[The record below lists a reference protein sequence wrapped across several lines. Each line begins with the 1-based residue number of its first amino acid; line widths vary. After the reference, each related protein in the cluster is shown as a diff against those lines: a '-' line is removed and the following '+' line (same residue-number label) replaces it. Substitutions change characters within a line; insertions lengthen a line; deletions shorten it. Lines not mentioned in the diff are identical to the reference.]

1 MQVQNQPNK
10 CIQLTMLKMQ
20 QISSHTSII
29 DLKII
34 AISKLIELSHDIKET
49 FNNIYTEEN
58 YF

>member
-10 CIQLTMLKMQ
+10 CIELTMLKMQ
-20 QISSHTSII
+20 PISSHTSIL

-49 FNNIYTEEN
+49 FNNI
-58 YF
+58 

>member
-10 CIQLTMLKMQ
+10 CIELTMLKMQ
-20 QISSHTSII
+20 PISSHTSIL

-49 FNNIYTEEN
+49 AGFAGFLVNFN
-58 YF
+58 